1 LNTPSLRFAA
11 AGLAACIATVCSGA
25 GHAQTYPVRAVR
37 AISVSGPG
45 GAGDAMQRLVLDR
58 LGQALGQNAV
68 IDYRP
73 GANGILA
80 AELASKA
87 TADGYTL
94 FISNVGAIAVNAALY
109 RKLPYDP
116 QRDFT
121 PLTLAT
127 TSPLFLIANL
137 NVPANSVKELIALA
151 KAKPDT
157 LTIGYPGSGGM
168 LAGYMFLQMAGV
180 TILQVP
186 YKTVP
191 GAMTDLISGQIQLY
205 FAATSNAV
213 PQIKAGRIKAYGVTT
228 EARAAILPDV
238 PTLSEAGLAG
248 FNSDFWFGFFV
259 PAGTPPEIAARLNR
273 EIVSILKQPEMRE
286 KITALGDIVIASTPE
301 AFADKIARDIARY
314 RQVVQDA
321 KIPLQD

>member
-1 LNTPSLRFAA
+1 MKTSGAIVSI
-11 AGLAACIATVCSGA
+11 CIAALHCGSGL
-25 GHAQTYPVRAVR
+25 AQTYPARPVR

-87 TADGYTL
+87 PADGYTL

-116 QRDFT
+116 QRDFM

-137 NVPANSVKELIALA
+137 NVPASSVKELIALA

-168 LAGYMFLQMAGV
+168 LAGYMFLQMAGIN
-180 TILQVP
+180 ILQVP

-191 GAMTDLISGQIQLY
+191 GTMTDLISGQIQLY

-213 PQIKAGRIKAYGVTT
+213 PQIKAGRIKAYAVTT

-238 PTLSEAGLAG
+238 PTMSEAGLAG
-248 FNSDFWFGFFV
+248 FSSDFWFGFFV
-259 PAGTPPEIAARLNR
+259 PAGTPTEIAARLNR
-273 EIVSILKQPEMRE
+273 EIVAILRHPDMRE
-286 KITALGDIVIASTPE
+286 KITALGDIIIASTPE
-301 AFADKIARDIARY
+301 AFADKIRSDIARY

-321 KIPLQD
+321 KVPLQD